1 MVKTYHLPQ
10 RHYFNGQKIDP
21 KTYSDLF
28 LGHCMEPSQ
37 VIETECWALKG
48 DHMSLWKKSP

>member
-48 DHMSLWKKSP
+48 DHMSL